1 MNFQNMAQFTERGDI
16 KHRDRA
22 KQINSFA
29 GLIRRRNITPTDVD
43 GLIEYNGNVFIMLE
57 GKYGDAELPKGQR
70 MALENLANAILDGKK
85 KVVIIVYRHY
95 IQNSNQDVIVSEQ
108 FVSDVY
114 FDKKWKKIDG
124 YNVLQTIE
132 RFENYCDLNNFKI

>member
-114 FDKKWKKIDG
+114 FDRKWKKIGG

>member
-1 MNFQNMAQFTERGDI
+1 MAQFTERGDI

>member
-1 MNFQNMAQFTERGDI
+1 MNFQNMAQSTERGDI
-16 KHRDRA
+16 KYRERA

-70 MALENLANAILDGKK
+70 MALENLANAILDGNK

-95 IQNSNQDVIVSEQ
+95 IENSNKDVIVSEQ

-114 FDKKWKKIDG
+114 FDRKWNKISG
-124 YNVLQTIE
+124 FNVLQTIE
-132 RFENYCDLNNFKI
+132 RFENYCDVNNIKI

>member
-1 MNFQNMAQFTERGDI
+1 MAQSTERGDI
-16 KHRDRA
+16 KYRERA

-29 GLIRRRNITPTDVD
+29 GLIRRRNITPTDID

-70 MALENLANAILDGKK
+70 MALENLANAILDGNK

-95 IQNSNQDVIVSEQ
+95 IENSNQDVIVSEQ

-114 FDKKWKKIDG
+114 FHRKWNKICG
-124 YNVLQTIE
+124 FNVLQTIE
-132 RFENYCDLNNFKI
+132 RFENYCDVNNIKI

>member
-1 MNFQNMAQFTERGDI
+1 MAQFTERGDI

-114 FDKKWKKIDG
+114 FDRKWKKIGG